1 MTYSLPA
8 EKRPPANPFDWIPGI
23 SVMDRYIATE
33 IILPFIFGVAA
44 FSSIGVSIGVL
55 SDLLRKVTESGL
67 PFSIV
72 TQVLL
77 LKMPYY
83 IGLSF
88 PMAMLLSTLITY
100 GQLSSNSELIALRSF
115 GVSPYRLIVA
125 ALVIG
130 LIVTGI
136 TFAFNETI
144 VPSANRQASEILDRA
159 LNKRSLSFRERDIIH
174 QEYRRERQPDGTKE
188 ERLSRIFY
196 AREFDGQ
203 QMKGLTVLDF
213 SQNGLSQVV
222 ASKTATWNPEQKT
235 WDFFNGTIYLV
246 APDGSYRN
254 IVKFEQQQIQLPRT
268 PLDIAQTV
276 RDPEEMNIA
285 ETEKYLGLMRQTGN
299 EKRIRRLELS
309 IHQKASLPFACLVF
323 GLVGSTLGV
332 RPQRTSRASG
342 FAISVLII
350 FSYYLLIVVG
360 EALYR
365 VDVLPAFLAGWLP
378 TLVGLISAALL
389 LIRINR

>member
-1 MTYSLPA
+1 MTYAPA
-8 EKRPPANPFDWIPGI
+8 EKRPPTNPLHWLPGI

-33 IILPFIFGVAA
+33 VVLPFLFGVAA

-100 GQLSSNSELIALRSF
+100 GQLSGNSELIALRSC
-115 GVSPYRLIVA
+115 GVSPYRLIA
-125 ALVIG
+125 PALAIG

-144 VPSANRQASEILDRA
+144 VPSANRQASQLLDRA
-159 LNKRSLSFRERDIIH
+159 LSKRSLSFRERDIIH
-174 QEYRRERQPDGTKE
+174 QEYRRERQPNGTKE

-213 SQNGLSQVV
+213 SQNGLSQIV

-246 APDGSYRN
+246 APDGSYRS

-268 PLDIAQTV
+268 PLDIAQTL

-285 ETEKYLGLMRQTGN
+285 EAQKYLGLMRQTGN

-323 GLVGSTLGV
+323 GLVGSTLSV
-332 RPQRTSRASG
+332 RSQRTSRASG

-365 VDVLPAFLAGWLP
+365 IDVLPAILAGWLP
-378 TLVGLISAALL
+378 TLAGMISAFLL
-389 LIRINR
+389 LLRINR